1 MIGVVIVTHGNL
13 AEELL
18 ATAEMIAGPM
28 PKTKA
33 VGVHPRDKMEYI
45 REAIESAI
53 KDVNEGQGVLVLTD
67 MFGGTPCN
75 VGLTFIEE
83 GKVEVL
89 SGVNLPMLLRLA
101 TGRTDTPG
109 SLGEVARHLAIYGRR
124 NIAPAGEMLRSRKPI
139 EEEEK

>member
-33 VGVHPRDKMEYI
+33 VGVHPRDKMDYI
-45 REAIESAI
+45 RAAIECAI
-53 KDVNEGQGVLVLTD
+53 KDVNEGHGVLVLTD

-83 GKVEVL
+83 GKVDVL
-89 SGVNLPMLLRLA
+89 SGVNLPMLLKLA
-101 TGRTDTPG
+101 TSRAEAPAP
-109 SLGEVARHLAIYGRR
+109 LGEVARQIAQYGRR
-124 NIAPAGEMLRSRKPI
+124 NIAPAGEMLRGKKPA
-139 EEEEK
+139 EEGA